1 MKMIRIEEYPT
12 KLFINDIEFNQNTTW
27 VEIKDLFEQRYFHS
41 NSGDVELTVDY
52 VRKVLIEDNV
62 EVHLVVQ
69 FIDNQIQSAS
79 ICIPSID
86 QDYDANDS
94 MDFYKQAGKRDQQYS
109 KWLKKYM
116 LSSTVKSPDSF
127 VLVGENKSADTFIV
141 IHWNEL

>member
-27 VEIKDLFEQRYFHS
+27 VEIKDLFEQRYFYS
-41 NSGDVELTVDY
+41 NRGNVELTVDY

-127 VLVGENKSADTFIV
+127 VLVG
-141 IHWNEL
+141 